1 MASSHP
7 FFVTSKMSRD
17 TKDKIEYSSGI
28 CCVASAI
35 AIGICS
41 IVVSEHHDIAAGI
54 LIFVAQLLIFAASVF
69 HLNYKLGSYGQ
80 TDNNNNNIHGD
91 KE

>member
-1 MASSHP
+1 ML
-7 FFVTSKMSRD
+7 RD
-17 TKDKIEYSSGI
+17 TKDKVEYSAGV
-28 CCVASAI
+28 CCVAAAI
-35 AIGICS
+35 TIGISS
-41 IVVSEHHDIAAGI
+41 IIVSEHHDIAAGV

-80 TDNNNNNIHGD
+80 TNSENNRD

>member
-7 FFVTSKMSRD
+7 FFVTYKMGRD
-17 TKDKIEYSSGI
+17 TKDKVEYSSGI

-35 AIGICS
+35 AIGISS
-41 IVVSEHHDIAAGI
+41 IVISDTHDIAAGV

-80 TDNNNNNIHGD
+80 TDNDNKHGD

>member
-1 MASSHP
+1 ML
-7 FFVTSKMSRD
+7 RD
-17 TKDKIEYSSGI
+17 TKDKVEYSAGV
-28 CCVASAI
+28 CCVAAAI
-35 AIGICS
+35 TIGISS
-41 IVVSEHHDIAAGI
+41 IIVSEQHDIAAGV

-80 TDNNNNNIHGD
+80 TNSEINRD

>member
-1 MASSHP
+1 MGIALRYP
-7 FFVTSKMSRD
+7 LFVTYKMGRD
-17 TKDKIEYSSGI
+17 TKDKVEYSSGI

-41 IVVSEHHDIAAGI
+41 IVVSEHHDIAAGV

-80 TDNNNNNIHGD
+80 TDNDNKHGD

>member
-17 TKDKIEYSSGI
+17 AKDKVEYSSGI

-41 IVVSEHHDIAAGI
+41 IVVSEHHDIAAGV

-80 TDNNNNNIHGD
+80 TDNNNKHGD
-91 KE
+91 

>member
-41 IVVSEHHDIAAGI
+41 IVISEHHDIAAGV
-54 LIFVAQLLIFAASVF
+54 LIFVAQLLIFAASVY

-80 TDNNNNNIHGD
+80 TDNNNNNIHGG

>member
-1 MASSHP
+1 MAYIAIP
-7 FFVTSKMSRD
+7 FFLLTEMGKD
-17 TKDKIEYSSGI
+17 TKDKVEYSSGI

-41 IVVSEHHDIAAGI
+41 IVVSEAHDIAAGV

-80 TDNNNNNIHGD
+80 TDNDNKHGD